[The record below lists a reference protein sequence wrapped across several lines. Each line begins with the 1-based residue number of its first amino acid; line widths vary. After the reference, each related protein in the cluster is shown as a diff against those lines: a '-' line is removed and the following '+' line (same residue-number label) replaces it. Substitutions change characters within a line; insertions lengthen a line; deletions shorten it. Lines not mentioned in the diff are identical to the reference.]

1 MAFDRAYGDLAKEK
15 GREAERIAAEIQRRS
30 RVEKEVRQVMYW
42 VVPVRVSVEMERRSK
57 IRQTFFIG
65 WNGVGYGETSEISAS

>member
-42 VVPVRVSVEMERRSK
+42 VVPVRVSDGMKYRTK
-57 IRQTFFIG
+57 IRLTCIID
-65 WNGVGYGETSEISAS
+65 WNGIGYGETTEVIPS